1 MPDKSRKQSVNPK
14 GRNQSD
20 TETWD
25 SMVALPTKME
35 KEEEGA
41 GNSDQISAKKEE
53 PSTEGG
59 EEKEK
64 ADQIK

>member
-1 MPDKSRKQSVNPK
+1 MQSLISK
-14 GRNQSD
+14 GRILRD

-35 KEEEGA
+35 QEGEGA

>member
-1 MPDKSRKQSVNPK
+1 MQSLISK
-14 GRNQSD
+14 GRILRD

-35 KEEEGA
+35 QEGEGA

-53 PSTEGG
+53 PSTET
-59 EEKEK
+59 EKEGRRSK
-64 ADQIK
+64 PTR